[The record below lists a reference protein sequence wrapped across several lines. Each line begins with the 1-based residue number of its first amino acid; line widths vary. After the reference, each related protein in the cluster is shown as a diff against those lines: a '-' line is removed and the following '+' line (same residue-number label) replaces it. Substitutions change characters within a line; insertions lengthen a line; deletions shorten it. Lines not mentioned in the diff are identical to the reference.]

1 MSIDKALQ
9 DRVNTY
15 GTNPAALQKRYQQSQ
30 KLIDL
35 LALQQVKSDM
45 QNAKNNLMNSMQNN
59 PNTIAAQRQNEVLGM
74 AKQNVSD
81 KIQQTA
87 GALGNKQRQQQS
99 QMKKLM
105 QLANKLGPRGI
116 SSLLNRQQ
124 ARPQQARPQPNPMM
138 AGIARAPAPNMQ
150 GI

>member
-1 MSIDKALQ
+1 MTGIDKALQ

-45 QNAKNNLMNSMQNN
+45 QNAKNNIMNSMQNN

-87 GALGNKQRQQQS
+87 GALGNKQRQQQA
-99 QMKKLM
+99 QMKRLM
-105 QLANKLGPRGI
+105 QLANKLGPR
-116 SSLLNRQQ
+116 
-124 ARPQQARPQPNPMM
+124 
-138 AGIARAPAPNMQ
+138 
-150 GI
+150 